1 MNNSG
6 GSATGG
12 GINFQAAVTTIAG
25 IHISAG
31 VRLHWLGNLVDD
43 TPVSLSAETGGPGD
57 DLSLEIKGGELVE
70 IQIKKGLK
78 KGEHLWQPLLK
89 LSRAIETKKIAFG
102 VLVVSPDSSQTI
114 RQDLAND
121 LIRAGD
127 GQFDGLKNISNEFLS
142 KICDFTSDKQAI
154 CERLR
159 VVTMHCS
166 ETDPASIVA
175 SNQVLASI
183 CATNTKIDSAWAVLY
198 RDSVNLIQMRGKRNV
213 QSLLRVLKV
222 NGIDLATNTSLQS
235 PSSIYEKVTT
245 WTLKATHSFTVP
257 GISTPLPLDSS
268 WIQIKLAIKSEPPSK
283 EGTLDEALKKYH
295 ARSGSDAGRSGREI
309 DPETVGRFVRQCVV
323 VAGPGMGK
331 STYLKKLARV
341 YSANGYPVLQVRLQM
356 LAVHMSRNGVPFEQ
370 GIFSIGLDGSGI
382 DISTAISAPSLE
394 WVLLCDG
401 LDECSTQQ
409 EAICQGLLNF
419 VAGRPNCR
427 AIVTT
432 RPVGYHSPLLA
443 IWRHYELFP
452 LDSSSIGAN
461 IATLLSGVHT
471 QESFEYQKALE
482 FSQTELRENKASNI
496 ASRSP
501 LLLGLVTALA
511 LHGINFGRN
520 RVELYERLFRML
532 QGAKVG
538 SPSGDAPSVTVVSRY
553 IDLLGHVMISGQT
566 MTPADVIDQCS
577 GTLQTELGLAVLKGK
592 ELSERL
598 LLHCERIGLVERIHF
613 SGNEALTFTH
623 RTFGEY
629 AAARFLCSSS
639 AETKR
644 QAIASQITKKIPAE
658 WIVFAGALGMIDE
671 ILEEMLN
678 SAGDFEAKKNV
689 ANQCLALIK
698 ETEANPRQ
706 ELRNEL
712 LGLSLKIVSSQN
724 RKAALSVGERLLEL
738 DSWYNEELG
747 ARAQL
752 LLDSTQSW
760 TRLVGLALLFRC
772 KQESPTL
779 DVLVT
784 EFESLKS
791 HIYYVYRSPL
801 RGGFPFGA
809 AGIDI
814 VLTVA
819 LGTIPI
825 LLSSRP
831 GTESEQMIVNFLRA
845 YDPYRNHMFFSEVI
859 AVLKTF
865 DKVHLADCLT
875 PQRDF
880 LTELIGT
887 EEKRKAHLMAQRRV
901 LSLIGYILGPADA
914 SVSHDVS
921 DAEKLIYLSAF
932 LSASGYDNSFDS
944 REWPERFD
952 EEPVHTALEA
962 ILKIT
967 GIPRDELSRDVAILT
982 RHMETITHD
991 DYIYSEW
998 YERVVSID
1006 IEPDW
1011 DAAKFIAVDTA
1022 KIERALDHPSE
1033 WIVACAL
1040 HILGN
1045 KLTTNDLI
1053 ALCARV
1059 FEVGKDYA
1067 LWATAELGAY
1077 ADVQRASELAIARL
1091 QHPIPSGSKYLFE
1104 LIAKAQ
1110 IQRDHRLFT
1119 AIQSGLIFG
1128 PLTAKAAATVAHK
1141 VASQGDG
1148 ELDAVMSEAYG
1159 YWKKKER
1166 PMPKEGGATPD
1177 SPRAQILAVKIVI
1190 GIIENDWLLLAAKDE
1205 RHDVNEVAEKEILVR
1220 IVNEDG
1226 LRTQLI
1232 ECVREGSL
1240 KSRLL
1245 SRAISNHVPFSS
1257 VQIDQICL
1265 LLSSDNKRI
1274 RYAAMSMLGK
1284 DYLPQD
1290 RVRELAQSRLA
1301 DSDEEIRDYARSL
1314 LLRIE

>member
-12 GINFQAAVTTIAG
+12 GINFQAAITTIAG

-70 IQIKKGLK
+70 IQIKKGLA
-78 KGEHLWQPLLK
+78 KGVHLWQPLLK
-89 LSRAIETKKIAFG
+89 LSQAIETKKIAYG

-166 ETDPASIVA
+166 ETDSASIVA
-175 SNQVLASI
+175 SNQVLANI
-183 CATNTKIDSAWAVLY
+183 CSTNTKIDSAWAVLY

-213 QSLLRVLKV
+213 QSLLGVLRA
-222 NGIDLATNTSLQS
+222 NGIDLATNTNLQS

-245 WTLKATHSFTVP
+245 WTLKATHSFTVS

-268 WIQIKLAIKSEPPSK
+268 WIQIKLAIKSEPLSN

-295 ARSGSDAGRSGREI
+295 ARSGNDAGRSGREI

-356 LAVHMSRNGVPFEQ
+356 LAAHMSRNGVPFEQ
-370 GIFSIGLDGSGI
+370 GIFSIGLYGSGI
-382 DISTAISAPSLE
+382 HISTAISAPSLE

-432 RPVGYHSPLLA
+432 RPVGYHSSLLA
-443 IWRHYELFP
+443 NWRHYDLFP
-452 LDSSSIGAN
+452 LDSSSIGIN
-461 IATLLSGVHT
+461 IATLLSGVHA
-471 QESFEYQKALE
+471 QESIEYQKALE
-482 FSQTELRENKASNI
+482 FSQTELRENKASKI

-520 RVELYERLFRML
+520 RVELYERLFSML

-538 SPSGDAPSVTVVSRY
+538 SPSGDAPSVSVVSRY

-566 MTPADVIDQCS
+566 MTPADVIDRCA
-577 GTLQTELGLAVLKGK
+577 GTLHTELGLAVLKGR
-592 ELSERL
+592 ELSEEL

-644 QAIASQITKKIPAE
+644 QAIASQITKKNPAE

-671 ILEEMLN
+671 TLEEMLK

-698 ETEANPRQ
+698 ETEASPRQ

-712 LGLSLKIVSSQN
+712 MSLSLEIASSQN
-724 RKAALSVGERLLEL
+724 RKAALSIGERLLEL
-738 DSWYNEELG
+738 GSWHNEELG

-772 KQESPTL
+772 KQELPTL
-779 DVLVT
+779 DLVVT

-791 HIYYVYRSPL
+791 HINYVYRAPL
-801 RGGFPFGA
+801 RGGLSLGA
-809 AGIDI
+809 DGIDL

-831 GTESEQMIVNFLRA
+831 GPESEQMIVDLLRA
-845 YDPYRNHMFFSEVI
+845 YDPYRNHQFRSDVI
-859 AVLKTF
+859 ATLKTF
-865 DKVHLADCLT
+865 GKEHLADCLT
-875 PQRDF
+875 PQEDY
-880 LTELIGT
+880 LTRLIGN
-887 EEKRKAHLMAQRRV
+887 EESRKAHLVAQRRV
-901 LSLIGYILGPADA
+901 LALIGSILAPHNDDVPHVADQ
-914 SVSHDVS
+914 SGR
-921 DAEKLIYLSAF
+921 LTYLSAF
-932 LSASGYDNSFDS
+932 LSGSGYDRWFDS
-944 REWPERFD
+944 REWPEEFD
-952 EEPVHTALEA
+952 EEPVHEALDA

-967 GIPRDELSRDVAILT
+967 DIPRDELSRDVATLAS
-982 RHMETITHD
+982 HLETIDHD
-991 DYIYSEW
+991 DYMYSEW

-1011 DAAKFIAVDTA
+1011 DAAKLIAVDTA
-1022 KIERALDHPSE
+1022 KVEHALHHPSE

-1045 KLTTNDLI
+1045 KLTVDDLI

-1059 FEVGKDYA
+1059 FDVGKDYA

-1077 ADVQRASELAIARL
+1077 ANVQQASELAITRL
-1091 QHPIPSGSKYLFE
+1091 QRPIFSGSKFLFE
-1104 LIAKAQ
+1104 LIAKAE
-1110 IQRDHRLFT
+1110 IQRDHRLLT
-1119 AIQSGLIFG
+1119 AIQSGLILG
-1128 PLTAKAAATVAHK
+1128 PRTAEAAAAIAQK

-1148 ELDAVMSEAYG
+1148 ELDAVMRDAYD
-1159 YWKKKER
+1159 YWKEKEK
-1166 PMPKEGGATPD
+1166 PMPEAGGATPN
-1177 SPRAQILAVKIVI
+1177 SPRAQILSVRAAI
-1190 GIIENDWLLLAAKDE
+1190 GIIESCELLLAAKDE
-1205 RHDVNEVAEKEILVR
+1205 RHDVNEIAEKEMLVR
-1220 IVNEDG
+1220 FINEDG
-1226 LRTQLI
+1226 LRTQLL

-1245 SRAISNHVPFSS
+1245 SRAISTHVPFSS

-1265 LLSSDNKRI
+1265 LLASDNKRI
-1274 RYAAMSMLGK
+1274 RYAAMSIFGQ

-1290 RVRELAQSRLA
+1290 RARELAQLRLA
-1301 DSDEEIRDYARSL
+1301 DPDEEIRDHARAL
-1314 LLRIE
+1314 LSKIE